1 MTLFK
6 RSACYA
12 MLLIAGASHSVF
24 AQISSINSAVY
35 TPRQYND
42 VPLATLTVVSNYPSL
57 ISFEE
62 QNVSKPTGFANR
74 DAWHFSNN
82 SGASPYLFNNH
93 DAFTITM
100 TVNAS

>member
-1 MTLFK
+1 MCVK
-6 RSACYA
+6 RFTVYSCILGLAANSA
-12 MLLIAGASHSVF
+12 L

-42 VPLATLTVVSNYPSL
+42 VPAATLTVVSNYPSY

-74 DAWHFSNN
+74 DSWHFSNN
-82 SGASPYLFNNH
+82 SGASPYLFSNS

-100 TVNAS
+100 TVTL